1 MSLPPKNSA
10 KQREHDRARILT
22 LLLADDALTD
32 SLLDPQGVQDAEL
45 RDQTSELTRLVN
57 SLPAADV
64 ADALESLPP
73 DERQVLWQQVDPE
86 RHGQILVEA
95 SETVWDSLI
104 SGMSDKALLQALRSL
119 DIDDQ
124 IYLGQYLPRNLMGRL
139 LTSMAPDQR
148 DRVREV
154 IRYGKHTVGAMMDF
168 ELITVRAEVS
178 LATVQRYLRQLGK
191 IPANTDKLFVTD
203 RRNRLQGELPLT
215 TVLLHKPETRVED
228 VMEKDPVTFDPEDND
243 EAAARTFE
251 RDDLVSAAVV
261 DGKGKLMGRLTV
273 AEVVDL
279 VYEES
284 DTDLRRMGGISEEE
298 DVFAPVAKAVKTRW
312 AWLALNLCTAFVAS
326 RVIGLFEH
334 SISQLVALAALMP
347 IVAGIGGNTG
357 NQTITMIVRAL
368 ALQHIQPGNVSFLLW
383 RELGVALIN
392 GLVWGGT
399 MGVATYFLY
408 QDAALGAVMTLAMV
422 LNLLVAALMPIVAGI
437 GGNTGNQTITM
448 IVRALALQHI
458 QPGNVSFLLWREL
471 GVALINGLV
480 WGGTMGVAT
489 YFLYQDA
496 ALGAVMTLAM
506 VLNLL
511 VAALMGVII
520 PMTMSRL
527 GRDPAVG
534 ASVMI
539 TAITDTGGFFI
550 FLGLATLFLL

>member
-1 MSLPPKNSA
+1 MSLPIKNSA
-10 KQREHDRARILT
+10 RQRADDRSRILT
-22 LLLADDALTD
+22 LLLRDDALTD
-32 SLLDPQGVQDAEL
+32 SLLDPQVVQDAEQ
-45 RDQTSELTRLVN
+45 RDQTSELTALVN
-57 SLPAADV
+57 GLPAADV

-73 DERQVLWQQVDPE
+73 DERHVLWQQVDPE

-139 LTSMAPDQR
+139 LTYMAPEER

-168 ELITVRAEVS
+168 EIITIRPEVS
-178 LATVQRYLRQLGK
+178 LATVQRYLRLRGK
-191 IPANTDKLFVTD
+191 IPANTDKLFVID

-215 TVLLHKPETRVED
+215 TLLLHKPDTLVAN
-228 VMEKDPVTFDPEDND
+228 VMERDPVTFDPEDND

-422 LNLLVAALMPIVAGI
+422 LNLLVAALM
-437 GGNTGNQTITM
+437 
-448 IVRALALQHI
+448 
-458 QPGNVSFLLWREL
+458 
-471 GVALINGLV
+471 
-480 WGGTMGVAT
+480 
-489 YFLYQDA
+489 
-496 ALGAVMTLAM
+496 
-506 VLNLL
+506 
-511 VAALMGVII
+511 GVII

>member
-1 MSLPPKNSA
+1 MSLVSYGVCQPDHRIQEFCFMSLPAKNSA
-10 KQREHDRARILT
+10 KQREQDRSRILT

-32 SLLDPQGVQDAEL
+32 SLLDPQEVQDAAL
-45 RDQTSELTRLVN
+45 QDQTRELTRLVN
-57 SLPAADV
+57 SLPAADI

-73 DERQVLWQQVDPE
+73 DERHALWQQVDPE

-104 SGMSDKALLQALRSL
+104 SDMSDKELLHALRSL

-139 LTSMAPDQR
+139 LTSMAPAQR

-178 LATVQRYLRQLGK
+178 LATVQRYLRLRGK

-215 TVLLHKPETRVED
+215 TVLLHKPETLVRD

-251 RDDLVSAAVV
+251 RDDLVSAAVI
-261 DGKGKLMGRLTV
+261 DGRGKLMGRLTV

-298 DVFAPVAKAVKTRW
+298 DVFAPVSKAVKTRW
-312 AWLALNLCTAFVAS
+312 AWLAINLCTAFVAS

-334 SISQLVALAALMP
+334 TISQLVALAALMP

-368 ALQHIQPGNVSFLLW
+368 ALQHIQTGNVSFLLW

-399 MGVATYFLY
+399 MGVATYILY
-408 QDAALGAVMTLAMV
+408 QDAALGAVMTLAM
-422 LNLLVAALMPIVAGI
+422 M
-437 GGNTGNQTITM
+437 
-448 IVRALALQHI
+448 
-458 QPGNVSFLLWREL
+458 
-471 GVALINGLV
+471 
-480 WGGTMGVAT
+480 
-489 YFLYQDA
+489 
-496 ALGAVMTLAM
+496 
-506 VLNLL
+506 LNLL

>member
-1 MSLPPKNSA
+1 MSLPAKNSA
-10 KQREHDRARILT
+10 KQREQDRARILT

-45 RDQTSELTRLVN
+45 RDQAGELTALVN
-57 SLPAADV
+57 GLPAADV

-73 DERQVLWQQVDPE
+73 DERHALWALVE
-86 RHGQILVEA
+86 EEKRGQILVEA

-104 SGMSDKALLQALRSL
+104 SGMSDKELLHALRTL
-119 DIDDQ
+119 EIDDQ

-178 LATVQRYLRQLGK
+178 LATVQRYLRLRGK

-215 TVLLHKPETRVED
+215 AVLLHKPETRVGD
-228 VMEKDPVTFDPEDND
+228 VMEKNPVTFDPEDND

-261 DGKGKLMGRLTV
+261 DARGKLMGRLTV

-298 DVFAPVAKAVKTRW
+298 DVFAPVSKAVKTRW

-368 ALQHIQPGNVSFLLW
+368 ALQHIQTGNVSFLLW

-408 QDAALGAVMTLAMV
+408 QDAALGAVMTLAM
-422 LNLLVAALMPIVAGI
+422 M
-437 GGNTGNQTITM
+437 
-448 IVRALALQHI
+448 
-458 QPGNVSFLLWREL
+458 
-471 GVALINGLV
+471 
-480 WGGTMGVAT
+480 
-489 YFLYQDA
+489 
-496 ALGAVMTLAM
+496 
-506 VLNLL
+506 LNLL

>member
-1 MSLPPKNSA
+1 
-10 KQREHDRARILT
+10 
-22 LLLADDALTD
+22 
-32 SLLDPQGVQDAEL
+32 
-45 RDQTSELTRLVN
+45 
-57 SLPAADV
+57 
-64 ADALESLPP
+64 
-73 DERQVLWQQVDPE
+73 
-86 RHGQILVEA
+86 GQILVEA

-422 LNLLVAALMPIVAGI
+422 LNLLVAALM
-437 GGNTGNQTITM
+437 
-448 IVRALALQHI
+448 
-458 QPGNVSFLLWREL
+458 
-471 GVALINGLV
+471 
-480 WGGTMGVAT
+480 
-489 YFLYQDA
+489 
-496 ALGAVMTLAM
+496 
-506 VLNLL
+506 
-511 VAALMGVII
+511 GVII

>member
-1 MSLPPKNSA
+1 MSLPAKNSA
-10 KQREHDRARILT
+10 KQREQDRARILT

-45 RDQTSELTRLVN
+45 RDQAGELTALVN
-57 SLPAADV
+57 GLPAADV

-73 DERQVLWQQVDPE
+73 DERHALWALVE
-86 RHGQILVEA
+86 EEKRGQILVEA

-104 SGMSDKALLQALRSL
+104 SGMSDKELLHALRTL

-139 LTSMAPDQR
+139 LTSMVPDQR

-178 LATVQRYLRQLGK
+178 LATVQRYLRLRGK
-191 IPANTDKLFVTD
+191 IPANTDKLFVID

-215 TVLLHKPETRVED
+215 AVLLHKPETRVGD
-228 VMEKDPVTFDPEDND
+228 VMEKNPVTFDPEDND

-261 DGKGKLMGRLTV
+261 DARGKLMGRLTV

-298 DVFAPVAKAVKTRW
+298 DVFAPVFKAVKTRW
-312 AWLALNLCTAFVAS
+312 AWLAINLCTAFVAS

-334 SISQLVALAALMP
+334 TISQLVALAALMP

-368 ALQHIQPGNVSFLLW
+368 ALQHIQTGNVSFLLW

-392 GLVWGGT
+392 GLVWGGI
-399 MGVATYFLY
+399 MGIATFLLY
-408 QDAALGAVMTLAMV
+408 QDAALGGVMTLAM
-422 LNLLVAALMPIVAGI
+422 I
-437 GGNTGNQTITM
+437 
-448 IVRALALQHI
+448 
-458 QPGNVSFLLWREL
+458 
-471 GVALINGLV
+471 
-480 WGGTMGVAT
+480 
-489 YFLYQDA
+489 
-496 ALGAVMTLAM
+496 
-506 VLNLL
+506 LNLL

>member
-1 MSLPPKNSA
+1 MSLPAKNSA
-10 KQREHDRARILT
+10 KQREQDRSRILT

-32 SLLDPQGVQDAEL
+32 SLLDPQGVQDATL

-57 SLPAADV
+57 SLPAADI

-73 DERQVLWQQVDPE
+73 DERHVLWQQVDE
-86 RHGQILVEA
+86 EKQGQILVEA

-104 SGMSDKALLQALRSL
+104 SGMSDKELLHALRTL

-139 LTSMAPDQR
+139 LTYMAPADR

-154 IRYGKHTVGAMMDF
+154 I
-168 ELITVRAEVS
+168 ITLRPEVT
-178 LATVQRYLRQLGK
+178 LATVQRYLRLRGK

-215 TVLLHKPETRVED
+215 TVLLHRPETLVRD

-251 RDDLVSAAVV
+251 RDDLVSAAVI
-261 DGKGKLMGRLTV
+261 DGRGKLMGRLTV

-298 DVFAPVAKAVKTRW
+298 DVFAPVSKAVKTRW
-312 AWLALNLCTAFVAS
+312 AWLAINLCTAFVAS

-334 SISQLVALAALMP
+334 TISQLVALAALMP

-368 ALQHIQPGNVSFLLW
+368 ALQHIQTGNVSFLLW

-399 MGVATYFLY
+399 MGVATYILY
-408 QDAALGAVMTLAMV
+408 QDAALGAVMTLAM
-422 LNLLVAALMPIVAGI
+422 M
-437 GGNTGNQTITM
+437 
-448 IVRALALQHI
+448 
-458 QPGNVSFLLWREL
+458 
-471 GVALINGLV
+471 
-480 WGGTMGVAT
+480 
-489 YFLYQDA
+489 
-496 ALGAVMTLAM
+496 
-506 VLNLL
+506 LNLL

>member
-32 SLLDPQGVQDAEL
+32 SLLDPQSAQDAAQ
-45 RDQTSELTRLVN
+45 RDQTGEIIRLVN
-57 SLPAADV
+57 RLPAADV
-64 ADALESLPP
+64 ADTLESLPP
-73 DERQVLWQQVDPE
+73 DERHALWQLVNE
-86 RHGQILVEA
+86 EKHGQILVEA

-104 SGMSDKALLQALRSL
+104 NGMSDKALLHALRSL

-168 ELITVRAEVS
+168 ELITVRADIS

-215 TVLLHKPETRVED
+215 TVLLHKPETKVED
-228 VMEKDPVTFDPEDND
+228 VMEKNPVTFDPEDND

-261 DGKGKLMGRLTV
+261 DAKGKLMGRLTV

-284 DTDLRRMGGISEEE
+284 DTDLRRMGGISEDE
-298 DVFAPVAKAVKTRW
+298 DLFAPVSKAVKTRW
-312 AWLALNLCTAFVAS
+312 AWLAINLCTAFVAS

-334 SISQLVALAALMP
+334 TISQLVALAALMP

-368 ALQHIQPGNVSFLLW
+368 ALQHIQAGNVSFLLW

-399 MGVATYFLY
+399 MGLATYALY
-408 QDAALGAVMTLAMV
+408 QDAALGAVMTLAM
-422 LNLLVAALMPIVAGI
+422 
-437 GGNTGNQTITM
+437 M
-448 IVRALALQHI
+448 I
-458 QPGNVSFLLWREL
+458 
-471 GVALINGLV
+471 
-480 WGGTMGVAT
+480 
-489 YFLYQDA
+489 
-496 ALGAVMTLAM
+496 
-506 VLNLL
+506 NLL

-527 GRDPAVG
+527 GRDPAIG

-550 FLGLATLFLL
+550 FLGLATLFLI

>member
-1 MSLPPKNSA
+1 MSFSAKNSA
-10 KQREHDRARILT
+10 KQREQDRARILT

-45 RDQTSELTRLVN
+45 RDQAGELTRLVN

-73 DERQVLWQQVDPE
+73 DERHALWALVE
-86 RHGQILVEA
+86 EEKRGQILVEA

-104 SGMSDKALLQALRSL
+104 SGMSDKELLYALRTL
-119 DIDDQ
+119 EIDDQ

-178 LATVQRYLRQLGK
+178 LATVQRYLRLRGK

-215 TVLLHKPETRVED
+215 AVLLHKPETRVGD
-228 VMEKDPVTFDPEDND
+228 VMEKNPVTFDPEDND

-261 DGKGKLMGRLTV
+261 DARGKLMGRLTV

-298 DVFAPVAKAVKTRW
+298 DVFAPVSKAVKTRW
-312 AWLALNLCTAFVAS
+312 AWLAINLCTAFVAS

-334 SISQLVALAALMP
+334 TISQLVALAALMP

-368 ALQHIQPGNVSFLLW
+368 ALQHIQTGNVSFLLW

-408 QDAALGAVMTLAMV
+408 QDAALGAVMTLAM
-422 LNLLVAALMPIVAGI
+422 M
-437 GGNTGNQTITM
+437 
-448 IVRALALQHI
+448 
-458 QPGNVSFLLWREL
+458 
-471 GVALINGLV
+471 
-480 WGGTMGVAT
+480 
-489 YFLYQDA
+489 
-496 ALGAVMTLAM
+496 
-506 VLNLL
+506 LNLL

>member
-64 ADALESLPP
+64 ADTLESLPP

-104 SGMSDKALLQALRSL
+104 SGMSDKALLHALRTL

-168 ELITVRAEVS
+168 ELITVRADIS

-215 TVLLHKPETRVED
+215 TVLLHKPETKVED
-228 VMEKDPVTFDPEDND
+228 VMEKNPVTFDPEDND

-422 LNLLVAALMPIVAGI
+422 LNLLVAALM
-437 GGNTGNQTITM
+437 
-448 IVRALALQHI
+448 
-458 QPGNVSFLLWREL
+458 
-471 GVALINGLV
+471 
-480 WGGTMGVAT
+480 
-489 YFLYQDA
+489 
-496 ALGAVMTLAM
+496 
-506 VLNLL
+506 
-511 VAALMGVII
+511 GVII

>member
-1 MSLPPKNSA
+1 MSLPVKNSA
-10 KQREHDRARILT
+10 KQREHDRSRILT

-32 SLLDPQGVQDAEL
+32 SLLDPQGGQDAEL
-45 RDQTSELTRLVN
+45 RDQTRELTQLVN

-73 DERQVLWQQVDPE
+73 DERHALWQQVDPE

-104 SGMSDKALLQALRSL
+104 SDMSDKELLHALRSL

-139 LTSMAPDQR
+139 LTSMAPEQR

-168 ELITVRAEVS
+168 ELITVRAEIS
-178 LATVQRYLRQLGK
+178 LAAVQRYLRLLGK

-215 TVLLHKPETRVED
+215 TVLLHKPDTLVKD

-261 DGKGKLMGRLTV
+261 DAKGKLMGRLTV

-284 DTDLRRMGGISEEE
+284 DTDLRRMGGISEDE
-298 DVFAPVAKAVKTRW
+298 DIFAPVAKAVKTRW
-312 AWLALNLCTAFVAS
+312 AWLALNLCTAFLAS

-368 ALQHIQPGNVSFLLW
+368 ALQHIQPGNASFLLW
-383 RELGVALIN
+383 RELGVALVN

-408 QDAALGAVMTLAMV
+408 QDAELGAVMTLAMM
-422 LNLLVAALMPIVAGI
+422 LNLLL
-437 GGNTGNQTITM
+437 
-448 IVRALALQHI
+448 
-458 QPGNVSFLLWREL
+458 
-471 GVALINGLV
+471 
-480 WGGTMGVAT
+480 
-489 YFLYQDA
+489 
-496 ALGAVMTLAM
+496 
-506 VLNLL
+506 
-511 VAALMGVII
+511 AALMGVII
-520 PMTMSRL
+520 PMTMTRL

>member
-1 MSLPPKNSA
+1 MSLPAKNSA
-10 KQREHDRARILT
+10 KQREQDRARILT

-45 RDQTSELTRLVN
+45 RDQAGELTALVN
-57 SLPAADV
+57 GLPAADV

-73 DERQVLWQQVDPE
+73 DERHALWALVE
-86 RHGQILVEA
+86 EEKRGQILVEA

-104 SGMSDKALLQALRSL
+104 SGMSDKELLHALRTL

-139 LTSMAPDQR
+139 LTSMVPDQR

-178 LATVQRYLRQLGK
+178 LATVQRYLRLRGK
-191 IPANTDKLFVTD
+191 IPANTDKLFVID

-215 TVLLHKPETRVED
+215 AVLLHKPETRVGD
-228 VMEKDPVTFDPEDND
+228 VMEKNPVTFDPEDND

-261 DGKGKLMGRLTV
+261 DARGKLMGRLTV

-298 DVFAPVAKAVKTRW
+298 DVFAPVFKAVKTRW
-312 AWLALNLCTAFVAS
+312 AWLAINLCTAFVAS

-334 SISQLVALAALMP
+334 TISQLVALAALMP

-368 ALQHIQPGNVSFLLW
+368 ALQHIQTGNVSFLLW

-399 MGVATYFLY
+399 MGIATYFLY
-408 QDAALGAVMTLAMV
+408 QDAALGAVMTLAM
-422 LNLLVAALMPIVAGI
+422 M
-437 GGNTGNQTITM
+437 
-448 IVRALALQHI
+448 
-458 QPGNVSFLLWREL
+458 
-471 GVALINGLV
+471 
-480 WGGTMGVAT
+480 
-489 YFLYQDA
+489 
-496 ALGAVMTLAM
+496 
-506 VLNLL
+506 LNLL

>member
-73 DERQVLWQQVDPE
+73 DERHVLWQQVDPE

-168 ELITVRAEVS
+168 ELITVRADIS

-279 VYEES
+279 VYEERHRS
-284 DTDLRRMGGISEEE
+284 ASHGGDQRGRRRVRPCRQGG
-298 DVFAPVAKAVKTRW
+298 
-312 AWLALNLCTAFVAS
+312 
-326 RVIGLFEH
+326 
-334 SISQLVALAALMP
+334 
-347 IVAGIGGNTG
+347 
-357 NQTITMIVRAL
+357 
-368 ALQHIQPGNVSFLLW
+368 
-383 RELGVALIN
+383 
-392 GLVWGGT
+392 
-399 MGVATYFLY
+399 
-408 QDAALGAVMTLAMV
+408 QD
-422 LNLLVAALMPIVAGI
+422 P
-437 GGNTGNQTITM
+437 
-448 IVRALALQHI
+448 
-458 QPGNVSFLLWREL
+458 
-471 GVALINGLV
+471 
-480 WGGTMGVAT
+480 
-489 YFLYQDA
+489 
-496 ALGAVMTLAM
+496 
-506 VLNLL
+506 
-511 VAALMGVII
+511 
-520 PMTMSRL
+520 
-527 GRDPAVG
+527 
-534 ASVMI
+534 
-539 TAITDTGGFFI
+539 
-550 FLGLATLFLL
+550 LGLAGAEPLHRLRGVAGDRPVRAHHLPPGGAGGPDAHRRRERRQHRQPDHHHDSASAGAATHSGGQPLFPVSARAGSGPD

>member
-1 MSLPPKNSA
+1 MSLSTRNGA
-10 KQREHDRARILT
+10 KQREQDRYRILA
-22 LLLADDALTD
+22 LLLADDDLTD
-32 SLLDPQGVQDAEL
+32 SLRDAETPLDAVL
-45 RDQTSELTRLVN
+45 RERADEIATMVN
-57 SLPAADV
+57 RLPAADI
-64 ADALESLPP
+64 ADAVESLPP
-73 DERQVLWQQVDPE
+73 DERHALWALVDPD
-86 RHGQILVEA
+86 RRGQVLVEA

-104 SGMSDKALLQALRSL
+104 SGMSDKALLHALSTL

-139 LTSMAPDQR
+139 LTSMAPMDR
-148 DRVREV
+148 ERVREV

-168 ELITVRAEVS
+168 ELITVRPDVS
-178 LATVQRYLRQLGK
+178 LATVQRYLRLRGQ
-191 IPANTDKLFVTD
+191 IPDNTDKLFVTD

-215 TVLLHKPETRVED
+215 TVLLHKPETRVSD
-228 VMEKDPVTFDPEDND
+228 VMEQDPVTFDPEDND

-261 DGKGKLMGRLTV
+261 DAKGKLMGRLTV

-284 DTDLRRMGGISEEE
+284 DTDLRRMGGISQEE

-312 AWLALNLCTAFVAS
+312 AWLAINLCTAFVAS

-334 SISQLVALAALMP
+334 TISQLVALAALMP

-368 ALQHIQPGNVSFLLW
+368 ALQHIQTGNVSFLLW

-392 GLVWGGT
+392 GLVWGGI
-399 MGVATYFLY
+399 MGIATFLLY
-408 QDAALGAVMTLAMV
+408 QDAALGGVMTLAM
-422 LNLLVAALMPIVAGI
+422 I
-437 GGNTGNQTITM
+437 
-448 IVRALALQHI
+448 
-458 QPGNVSFLLWREL
+458 
-471 GVALINGLV
+471 
-480 WGGTMGVAT
+480 
-489 YFLYQDA
+489 
-496 ALGAVMTLAM
+496 
-506 VLNLL
+506 LNLL

>member
-1 MSLPPKNSA
+1 MSLSTRNGA
-10 KQREHDRARILT
+10 KQREQDRYRILA
-22 LLLADDALTD
+22 LLLADDDLTD
-32 SLLDPQGVQDAEL
+32 SLRDAETPLDAVL
-45 RDQTSELTRLVN
+45 RERADEIATMVN
-57 SLPAADV
+57 RLPAADI
-64 ADALESLPP
+64 ADAVESLPP
-73 DERQVLWQQVDPE
+73 DERHALWALVDPD
-86 RHGQILVEA
+86 RRGQVLVEA
-95 SETVWDSLI
+95 SETVWESLI
-104 SGMSDKALLQALRSL
+104 SGMSDKALLHALSTL

-139 LTSMAPDQR
+139 LTSMAPMDR
-148 DRVREV
+148 ERVREV

-168 ELITVRAEVS
+168 ELITVRPDVS
-178 LATVQRYLRQLGK
+178 LATVQRYLRLRGQ
-191 IPANTDKLFVTD
+191 IPDNTDKLFVTD

-215 TVLLHKPETRVED
+215 TVLLHKPETRVSD
-228 VMEKDPVTFDPEDND
+228 VMEQDPVTFDPEDND

-261 DGKGKLMGRLTV
+261 DAKGKLMGRLTV

-312 AWLALNLCTAFVAS
+312 AWLAINLCTAFVAS

-334 SISQLVALAALMP
+334 TISQLVALAALMP

-368 ALQHIQPGNVSFLLW
+368 ALQHIQTGNVSFLLW

-392 GLVWGGT
+392 GLVWGGI
-399 MGVATYFLY
+399 MGIATFLLY
-408 QDAALGAVMTLAMV
+408 QDAALGGVMTLAM
-422 LNLLVAALMPIVAGI
+422 I
-437 GGNTGNQTITM
+437 
-448 IVRALALQHI
+448 
-458 QPGNVSFLLWREL
+458 
-471 GVALINGLV
+471 
-480 WGGTMGVAT
+480 
-489 YFLYQDA
+489 
-496 ALGAVMTLAM
+496 
-506 VLNLL
+506 LNLL